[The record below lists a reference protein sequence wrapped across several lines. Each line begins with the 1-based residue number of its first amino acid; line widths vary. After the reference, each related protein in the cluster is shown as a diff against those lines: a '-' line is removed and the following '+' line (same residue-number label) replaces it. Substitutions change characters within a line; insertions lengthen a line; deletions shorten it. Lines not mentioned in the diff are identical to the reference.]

1 MIDIWF
7 LKNPLNTLGAI
18 GSHTGTTEF
27 YYKEEK
33 LWLWHDTAPPPLVQM
48 EFGQR
53 IMTFNFLIDF
63 MNFLKKLKKKV
74 FVCGKW
80 YFGHRGQTVTSR
92 SMKTTVRSKLGE
104 DRSIDTMQVKI
115 GRVVSEEIV
124 DKHTNKQNSL
134 YY

>member
-1 MIDIWF
+1 
-7 LKNPLNTLGAI
+7 
-18 GSHTGTTEF
+18 
-27 YYKEEK
+27 
-33 LWLWHDTAPPPLVQM
+33 M

-63 MNFLKKLKKKV
+63 MNFLKKLKKEV

-80 YFGHRGQTVTSR
+80 YFGHQGQTVTSR

-115 GRVVSEEIV
+115 GRVGSEEIV
-124 DKHTNKQNSL
+124 DKYTNKQNSL

>member
-1 MIDIWF
+1 
-7 LKNPLNTLGAI
+7 
-18 GSHTGTTEF
+18 
-27 YYKEEK
+27 
-33 LWLWHDTAPPPLVQM
+33 M

-63 MNFLKKLKKKV
+63 MNILKKLKKEV

-80 YFGHRGQTVTSR
+80 YFGHQGQTVTSR

-115 GRVVSEEIV
+115 GRVGSEEIV
-124 DKHTNKQNSL
+124 DKHKNKQTNKIL
-134 YY
+134 CITK